1 MQSATKGFF
10 DLERNARIGPRH
22 PKLGAAGFRVAQW
35 LAARTMGRAGFHR
48 LGSPFA
54 EARIAEARDR
64 LTRGETL
71 YLAGLGA
78 PGTHNSGVA
87 LVEVTQARGP
97 RLILNNE
104 EERFSGNKHTS
115 EYPRESIEA
124 MVTTLRG
131 MGRDV
136 GDIFA
141 WLTSWDYPALAGTL
155 ARTVLE
161 EAPQSLKLLRTTEAA
176 GFDGRR
182 LDQMTRTPKI
192 LGKQLGLAGRVPLI
206 VMPHH
211 DNHAWFSFA
220 ASPFADDGEP
230 VAIAVL
236 DGTGDL
242 GSVSLYVVENG
253 TMRRLYCNDS
263 MFDSL
268 GAFYSVISS
277 TQGGWTWLS
286 SEGRYMGAA
295 AWGDMNRASNPY
307 YQQLKQ
313 VLHFGERGEIRLNR
327 AMANW
332 YCDPFDHP
340 YKHAL
345 IDILGEPLKPEQL
358 WNPDAVLRV
367 EDIQHRPDTQDRLD
381 KAAATQL
388 VFEDAMV
395 HVVDHLLRVTGASRL
410 VLTGGVALNA
420 VGNMRLLE
428 HFDAAWFARA
438 FSSEVDPGSRQ
449 ENASKQEARAPFR
462 SNRNGQG
469 SRAQHND
476 ARLHLWVPPVPGDPG
491 VTIGAAWLFAHLAGS
506 PRGAPLTHAFYC
518 GLPSPRAEIETA
530 LAADDIAS
538 RPIGNIATEAGRD
551 AIADLM
557 AFMVA
562 RGGVI
567 ALFQGAAETGPRALG
582 HRSIFANPCD
592 PNVRERLNE
601 RVKYREAIRP
611 LAPMATFEAAREYFE
626 LLEGASDADYN
637 AYNYMVLTA
646 RGKPHARDKIP
657 AVIHADGTGRIQIV
671 RAADDPLTYAYLK
684 ALGRRIGVEM
694 SVNTSFNVAGPIA
707 QSPSQAIDT
716 LRRSKGL
723 DVVLLVAS
731 DGCVYAAW
739 HGGERDSG
747 RFTTWFAEWSAPQ
760 TSRG

>member
-1 MQSATKGFF
+1 LKPT
-10 DLERNARIGPRH
+10 RRIGPRH
-22 PKLGAAGFRVAQW
+22 PRLGAAGFRAGQW
-35 LAARTMGRAGFHR
+35 LGARWLGLAGFHQ
-48 LGSPFA
+48 LGSDFA
-54 EARIAEARDR
+54 NARIAHVREKLA
-64 LTRGETL
+64 RGETV

-87 LVEVTQARGP
+87 LVEVTQATGP
-97 RLILNNE
+97 RLIVNNE
-104 EERFSGNKHTS
+104 EERFSGNKHTT
-115 EYPRESIEA
+115 EYPRASIDA
-124 MVTTLRG
+124 AVATLRRI
-131 MGRDV
+131 GRDV
-136 GDIFA
+136 ADIDA
-141 WLTSWDYPALAGTL
+141 WLTSWDYPTLLGTL
-155 ARTVLE
+155 ARSVLE
-161 EAPQSLKLLRTTEAA
+161 ELPQSLKLLRTTEAA

-192 LGKQLGLAGRVPLI
+192 LARQLGLSERVPLI
-206 VMPHH
+206 CLPHH

-220 ASPFADDGEP
+220 ASPFADDAEP

-236 DGTGDL
+236 DGTGDK
-242 GSVSLYVVENG
+242 GSVSLYVAENG
-253 TMRRLYCNDS
+253 AMRLIYCNDS

-307 YQQLKQ
+307 YSKLRE
-313 VLHFGERGEIRLNR
+313 VLDFGNGGEIRINR
-327 AMANW
+327 ALANW
-332 YCDPFDHP
+332 YCDPFENP
-340 YKHAL
+340 YKTAL
-345 IDILGEPLKPEQL
+345 IDILGQPLKPAQL

-367 EDIQHRPDTQDRLD
+367 EDIHHRPDTQDRLD

-388 VFEDAMV
+388 VFEDAMI
-395 HVVDHLLRVTGASRL
+395 HVVDHLLRITGAYRL

-428 HFDAAWFARA
+428 HFDEAWFAKTQQR
-438 FSSEVDPGSRQ
+438 
-449 ENASKQEARAPFR
+449 K
-462 SNRNGQG
+462 
-469 SRAQHND
+469 
-476 ARLHLWVPPVPGDPG
+476 ARLHLWVPPTPGDPG
-491 VTIGAAWLFAHLAGS
+491 VTIGAAWLFAHLAGA
-506 PRGAPLTHAFYC
+506 PRGAPMSHAFYC
-518 GLPSPRAEIETA
+518 GSPPGAQEIATA
-530 LAADDIAS
+530 VAVGDIAS
-538 RPIGNIATEAGRD
+538 HEIGDISTPEGRD

-562 RGGVI
+562 QNGII
-567 ALFQGAAETGPRALG
+567 ALYQRAAETGPRALG

-592 PNVRERLNE
+592 PGARERLNE

-611 LAPMATFEAAREYFE
+611 LAPMATLEAAQEYFD
-626 LLEGASDADYN
+626 LLEGGSDADYN

-646 RGKPHARDKIP
+646 RSKPSARDKIP

-671 RAADDPLTYAYLK
+671 RAGDDPLTYAYLK

-707 QSPSQAIDT
+707 QTPAQAIDT

-723 DVVLLVAS
+723 DVVLLVAD
-731 DGCVYAAW
+731 DGKVTAAW
-739 HGGERDSG
+739 HGGERNSG
-747 RFTTWFAEWSAPQ
+747 RFVGWLAEWNEREA
-760 TSRG
+760 GK

>member
-1 MQSATKGFF
+1 VIDAGQQRGFL
-10 DLERNARIGPRH
+10 DLERQTQIGARH
-22 PKLGAAGFRVAQW
+22 PRLGAAGFRIAHW
-35 LAARTMGRAGFHR
+35 LAARTMARAGFHQ
-48 LGSPFA
+48 LGSKHA
-54 EARIAEARDR
+54 DMCIAEARQR
-64 LTRGETL
+64 LARGETL

-87 LVEVTQARGP
+87 LVEVTQQHGP

-104 EERFSGNKHTS
+104 EERFSGNKHTT
-115 EYPRESIEA
+115 EYPRASIDA
-124 MVTTLRG
+124 MHKALRG

-136 GDIFA
+136 SDIFA
-141 WLTSWDYPALAGTL
+141 WLTSWDYPTLAGTI
-155 ARTVLE
+155 ARSVLE
-161 EAPQSLKLLRTTEAA
+161 EAPQSLRLLRTTEAA

-192 LGKQLGLAGRVPLI
+192 LARQLGLTERVPLI
-206 VMPHH
+206 AMPHH

-220 ASPFADDGEP
+220 ASPFKDDGEP

-242 GSVSLYVVENG
+242 GSISLYAVTG
-253 TMRRLYCNDS
+253 GAMQRLYCNES

-295 AWGDMNRASNPY
+295 AWGDMDRASNPY
-307 YQQLKQ
+307 YARLKA
-313 VLHFGERGEIRLNR
+313 VLQFGADGEVRLNR

-332 YCDPFDHP
+332 YCDPFDSP
-340 YKHAL
+340 YKRAL
-345 IDILGEPLKPEQL
+345 IDILGEPLKPAQL

-367 EDIQHRPDTQDRLD
+367 EDIQHRPDTRDRLD

-388 VFEDAMV
+388 VFEDAMI
-395 HVVDHLLRVTGASRL
+395 HVVDHLLRLTGANRL

-428 HFDAAWFARA
+428 HFDEAWF
-438 FSSEVDPGSRQ
+438 
-449 ENASKQEARAPFR
+449 ENAQQRKT
-462 SNRNGQG
+462 
-469 SRAQHND
+469 
-476 ARLHLWVPPVPGDPG
+476 RLHLWVPPVPGDAG

-518 GLPSPRAEIETA
+518 GLPPSPGEIEAA
-530 LAADDIAS
+530 LQADDIAS
-538 RPIGNIATEAGRD
+538 QRIGDISSVEGRE

-557 AFMVA
+557 AFTVA
-562 RGGVI
+562 QNGVI
-567 ALFQGAAETGPRALG
+567 ALYQGAAETGPRALG

-592 PNVRERLNE
+592 AQARERLNE

-611 LAPMATFEAAREYFE
+611 LAPMATPEAAQDYFE

-637 AYNYMVLTA
+637 AYHYMVLTA
-646 RGKPHARDKIP
+646 RAKPHARAKIP

-671 RAADDPLTYAYLK
+671 READDPLTYAYLK
-684 ALGRRIGVEM
+684 SLGRRIGVEI

-707 QSPSQAIDT
+707 QSPAQAIDT

-723 DVVLLVAS
+723 DVVLMVAES
-731 DGCVYAAW
+731 GAVYAAW
-739 HGGERDSG
+739 HAGERDSG
-747 RFTTWFAEWSAPQ
+747 RFTDWHAEWSAP
-760 TSRG
+760 TSG

>member
-1 MQSATKGFF
+1 
-10 DLERNARIGPRH
+10 
-22 PKLGAAGFRVAQW
+22 
-35 LAARTMGRAGFHR
+35 MGRAGFHR
-48 LGSPFA
+48 LGSAFA
-54 EARIAEARDR
+54 DQRIAEARDR
-64 LTRGETL
+64 LARGDTL
-71 YLAGLGA
+71 YLAGLGP

-87 LVEVTQARGP
+87 LVEVTQAHGP

-104 EERFSGNKHTS
+104 EERFSGNKHTT
-115 EYPRESIEA
+115 EYPAKSIDA
-124 MVTTLRG
+124 MVAALRG
-131 MGRDV
+131 MDRDI

-155 ARTVLE
+155 LRSVLE
-161 EAPQSLKLLRTTEAA
+161 EAPQSLKLVRNTEAA

-192 LGKQLGLAGRVPLI
+192 LARQLGLSGRVPLI
-206 VMPHH
+206 AMPHH
-211 DNHAWFSFA
+211 DNHAWFSYA

-236 DGTGDL
+236 DGTGDI
-242 GSVSLYVVENG
+242 GSVSLYVVRSG
-253 TMRRLYCNDS
+253 AMQRLYSNDS

-295 AWGDMNRASNPY
+295 AWGNMNRATNPFY
-307 YQQLKQ
+307 ARLKQ
-313 VLHFGERGEIRLNR
+313 VLQFEADGEIRLNR

-332 YCDPFDHP
+332 YADPFQHP
-340 YKHAL
+340 YKQAL
-345 IDILGEPLKPEQL
+345 IDIMGEPLRPDQL

-367 EDIQHRPDTQDRLD
+367 EDIKHRPDTQDRLD

-388 VFEDAMV
+388 VFEDAMI
-395 HVVDHLLRVTGASRL
+395 HVVDHQLRSTGANRL

-420 VGNMRLLE
+420 VGNMRMLE
-428 HFDAAWFARA
+428 HFDAAWF
-438 FSSEVDPGSRQ
+438 SRNQ
-449 ENASKQEARAPFR
+449 QR
-462 SNRNGQG
+462 
-469 SRAQHND
+469 H

-506 PRGAPLTHAFYC
+506 RRGAPMTHAFYC
-518 GLPSPRAEIETA
+518 GLPPAQTEIEAT
-530 LAADDIAS
+530 LKADDIAS
-538 RPIGNIATEAGRD
+538 QRIGDISTEAGLK

-557 AFMVA
+557 ASIVA
-562 RGGVI
+562 LNGVI
-567 ALFQGAAETGPRALG
+567 AIYQGAAETGPRALG
-582 HRSIFANPCD
+582 HRSILANPCD
-592 PNVRERLNE
+592 IRARENLNE

-611 LAPMATFEAAREYFE
+611 LAPMATLEAAREYFE
-626 LLEGASDADYN
+626 LLEGASDGDYN

-646 RGKPHARDKIP
+646 RSKPHAKDKIP

-671 RAADDPLTYAYLK
+671 RADDDPLTYAYLK
-684 ALGRRIGVEM
+684 ALGRHIGVEM

-707 QSPSQAIDT
+707 QTPQQAIDT

-723 DVVLLVAS
+723 DVVLLVADDS
-731 DGCVYAAW
+731 TVTAAW

-747 RFTTWFAEWSAPQ
+747 RFTGWLSAWKAE
-760 TSRG
+760 R

>member
-1 MQSATKGFF
+1 LF
-10 DLERNARIGPRH
+10 
-22 PKLGAAGFRVAQW
+22 GAAGFHQ
-35 LAARTMGRAGFHR
+35 
-48 LGSPFA
+48 LGSQFA
-54 EARIAEARDR
+54 DARIARVREK
-64 LTRGETL
+64 LSRGETV
-71 YLAGLGA
+71 YLAGLGP

-87 LVEVTQARGP
+87 LVEVTQAGGP
-97 RLILNNE
+97 RLIVNNE
-104 EERFSGNKHTS
+104 EERFSGNKHTT
-115 EYPRESIEA
+115 EYPRQSIDA
-124 MVTTLRG
+124 VVATLRG
-131 MGRDV
+131 RASDV
-136 GDIFA
+136 GDIDA
-141 WLTSWDYPALAGTL
+141 WLTSWDYPTLAGTL
-155 ARTVLE
+155 ARSVLE
-161 EAPQSLKLLRTTEAA
+161 ELPQSAKLLRTTEAA

-192 LGKQLGLAGRVPLI
+192 LAKQLGLAERVPLI
-206 VMPHH
+206 CMPHH

-220 ASPFADDGEP
+220 ASPFADDHEP

-242 GSVSLYVVENG
+242 GSVSLYVAENG
-253 TMRRLYCNDS
+253 AMRRLYCNDS

-295 AWGDMNRASNPY
+295 AWGDMSRASNPY
-307 YQQLKQ
+307 YARLRE
-313 VLHFGERGEIRLNR
+313 VLHFGEGGEIRLNR
-327 AMANW
+327 ALANW
-332 YCDPFDHP
+332 YCDPFDRP
-340 YKHAL
+340 YKSAL
-345 IDILGEPLKPEQL
+345 ADVLGESLKPDQL

-367 EDIQHRPDTQDRLD
+367 EDIHHRPDTQDRLD

-388 VFEDAMV
+388 VFEDAMI
-395 HVVDHLLRVTGASRL
+395 HVVDHLLRVTGANRL

-428 HFDAAWFARA
+428 HFGEAWFA
-438 FSSEVDPGSRQ
+438 
-449 ENASKQEARAPFR
+449 NA
-462 SNRNGQG
+462 QG
-469 SRAQHND
+469 RK
-476 ARLHLWVPPVPGDPG
+476 ARLHLWVPPTPGDPG
-491 VTIGAAWLFAHLAGS
+491 VTIGAAWLFAHLAGA
-506 PRGAPLTHAFYC
+506 PRGGPISHAFYC
-518 GLPSPRAEIETA
+518 GLPPSPEDIATA
-530 LAADDIAS
+530 LAADDIVS
-538 RPIGNIATEAGRD
+538 KEIGDISTPDGRD

-562 RGGVI
+562 RNGII
-567 ALFQGAAETGPRALG
+567 ALYQGAAETGPRALG

-592 PNVRERLNE
+592 PGARERLNE

-611 LAPMATFEAAREYFE
+611 LAPMATLQAAQEYFE
-626 LLEGASDADYN
+626 LHEGASDADYN

-646 RGKPHARDKIP
+646 HSKPHARARIP

-671 RAADDPLTYAYLK
+671 RADDDPLTYAYLK

-707 QSPSQAIDT
+707 QTPQQAIDT
-716 LRRSKGL
+716 LRRSRGL

-731 DGCVYAAW
+731 DGAVHAAW

-747 RFTTWFAEWSAPQ
+747 RFTGWFSEWKD
-760 TSRG
+760 RERV